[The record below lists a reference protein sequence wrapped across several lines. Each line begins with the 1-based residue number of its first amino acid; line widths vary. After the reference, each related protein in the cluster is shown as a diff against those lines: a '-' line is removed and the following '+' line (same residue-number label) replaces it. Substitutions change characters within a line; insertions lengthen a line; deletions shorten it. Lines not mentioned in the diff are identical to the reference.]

1 MTTTEYLC
9 RHFSRMD
16 ARLKV
21 QAPGVRQGEK
31 VRIDVSRDRDGEFF
45 DVRCQDGIVP
55 EILDVRPA
63 SHHLVLMVRDGDDKN
78 KFLLGRDERHW
89 FAAAVPGDGVHDVRT
104 AIASLR
110 PTEVEGRRAIRQG
123 EWFFVPAP
131 AISETAWVIHLPVIY
146 KSEPLSRGGGSK
158 PHICEKLMRTSGV
171 TVMVS
176 PAYATGLTEPEYNR
190 LMATDPKARRM
201 SWRRMVRDAQ
211 VYARGDVRHRDHK
224 TIHLDDWH
232 RVYMNRERFAKHAR
246 QIAFLD

>member
-9 RHFSRMD
+9 RHFSRMG

-21 QAPGVRQGEK
+21 QAPSARQGEV
-31 VRIDVSRDRDGEFF
+31 VRIDVGRDRDGEFF
-45 DVRCQDGIVP
+45 DLRCQDGIVP

-63 SHHLVLMVRDGDDKN
+63 SRHLVLMVRDGSDKN

-110 PTEVEGRRAIRQG
+110 PVEVEGRQAIRQG

-131 AISETAWVIHLPVIY
+131 KVHEDARVIY
-146 KSEPLSRGGGSK
+146 RNEPLSRGGGSK
-158 PHICEKLMRTSGV
+158 PHICEELIRHAGV
-171 TVMVS
+171 TVWVS
-176 PAYATGLTEPEYNR
+176 SSHWKGITEREYQR
-190 LMATDPKARRM
+190 LIETSPRARRM
-201 SWRRMVRDAQ
+201 SWRSMVRDAQ
-211 VYARGDVRHRDHK
+211 VYVRGDIRHCDHK
-224 TIHLDDWH
+224 TIHLYGWH

-246 QIAFLD
+246 HIAFLD